1 MKYIA
6 LVAVA
11 VLLDGAR
18 KIFEPGEEVTG
29 LHEVDIAEL
38 KKSGCIEDQQ
48 DVAKANKADAKAE
61 ADADAEFAAARAT
74 VLARQESTEAPAP
87 TETAAPAPAPAPA
100 KKK

>member
-1 MKYIA
+1 MKLIA
-6 LVAVA
+6 LVPVV

-29 LHEVDIAEL
+29 LNEVDIAEL

-61 ADADAEFAAARAT
+61 ADADAEFAAARAA
-74 VLARQESTEAPAP
+74 VLARQESTEAS
-87 TETAAPAPAPAPA
+87 APAPAPAAA